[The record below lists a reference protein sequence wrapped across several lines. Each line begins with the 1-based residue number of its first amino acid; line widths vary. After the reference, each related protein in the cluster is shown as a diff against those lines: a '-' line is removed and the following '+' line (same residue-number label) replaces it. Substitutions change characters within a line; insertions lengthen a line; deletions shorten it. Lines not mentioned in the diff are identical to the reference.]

1 MFGFI
6 FYLAAGSNL
15 LNYGSGRL
23 DDELKALGAMCIL
36 TAFVFLADTV
46 VSIMKKNQG

>member
-1 MFGFI
+1 MCGFV

-15 LNYGSGRL
+15 LNYGSAIGS
-23 DDELKALGAMCIL
+23 EVKALGAMSIL

>member
-1 MFGFI
+1 MCGFV

-15 LNYGSGRL
+15 LNYGSGMI
-23 DDELKALGAMCIL
+23 DELKALGAMCIL

-46 VSIMKKNQG
+46 VSIMKKDQG

>member
-1 MFGFI
+1 MCGFV

-15 LNYGSGRL
+15 LNYGSL
-23 DDELKALGAMCIL
+23 ISDEAKAFGAMSIL